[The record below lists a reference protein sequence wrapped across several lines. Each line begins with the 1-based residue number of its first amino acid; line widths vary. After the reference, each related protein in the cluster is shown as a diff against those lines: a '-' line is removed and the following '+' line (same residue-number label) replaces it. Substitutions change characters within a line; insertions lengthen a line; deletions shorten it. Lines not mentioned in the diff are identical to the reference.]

1 MTAGDGPPRQR
12 GPGGRKPKPSPLV
25 PERVPRDVI
34 AGLAEAVAVVRTP
47 APLAGAV
54 VRIEDCDRSSG
65 RAVLVLE
72 DGQKFALTV
81 VMLE

>member
-1 MTAGDGPPRQR
+1 MRDAGPPRQR
-12 GPGGRKPKPSPLV
+12 GPGGRKPPTQRPLV
-25 PERVPRDVI
+25 PERAPRDVI
-34 AGLAEAVAVVRTP
+34 AGLAEAVAVACTP